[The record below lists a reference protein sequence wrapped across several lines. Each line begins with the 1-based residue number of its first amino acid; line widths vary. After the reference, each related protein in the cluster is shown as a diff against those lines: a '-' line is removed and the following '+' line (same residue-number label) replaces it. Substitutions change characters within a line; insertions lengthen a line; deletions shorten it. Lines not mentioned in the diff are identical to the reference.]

1 MRLASYRA
9 CVTLDGGPKEL
20 RHGDEDAACY
30 EDGCG
35 GLVEELE
42 APVVDADLVD
52 LQEAAGGLRHR
63 PDQVRHLA
71 SGPSLL
77 PHKSH
82 LRETQGEAVSG
93 EKVNKR

>member
-1 MRLASYRA
+1 MVSHRA

-20 RHGDEDAACY
+20 CHGDEDAACY
-30 EDGCG
+30 EDRGG

-71 SGPSLL
+71 STL

-93 EKVNKR
+93 EKVNK

>member
-1 MRLASYRA
+1 MRLVSHRA
-9 CVTLDGGPKEL
+9 CVTLNGRPKEL
-20 RHGDEDAACY
+20 CHGDEDAACY
-30 EDGCG
+30 EDGGG

-71 SGPSLL
+71 SDPSLL
-77 PHKSH
+77 FFLTSH
-82 LRETQGEAVSG
+82 IYRQTVRSCQ
-93 EKVNKR
+93 R